1 MTLNISPDDVCWAQ
15 AETISDTWLL
25 QFLAIDILRPI
36 ADFILQH
43 NRGNATEFAILRTGS
58 YNISLR
64 LQYEP
69 HGATVIRFPQPGAV
83 LFPEEKVIHEVS
95 VMRFLTD
102 QTTIPVPF
110 ILHSGTKQESPLAL
124 SPFILM
130 EYLEHE
136 TKLYDALNTPGLP
149 REQRGVLDPDITQEK
164 LERLYAP
171 MADVLLQLSLPA
183 LPRIGSLSQRDDFT
197 WEVTRRP
204 LSMNMNELVRLG
216 CLPRSQLPSID
227 TTFPTASAYVQSLAD
242 FTYAAPVEF
251 CHAPPGWLLIERPEE
266 WAGGIE
272 AWSRVFE
279 ARLQTSLR
287 VMRECED
294 REIQR
299 GRFYEGQRLSGP
311 MEKSWESGDF
321 WVMYAL
327 RNSFA
332 FDLVYWLEIDERFF
346 GDSGRGADRAWE
358 KRVGLLSEKERRE
371 MELLVTMKMAER
383 GSRPLVWDADEYTWA
398 FQRKLDRRRDG
409 DGGGKDEVGGGGTGA
424 DGMDSR

>member
-227 TTFPTASAYVQSLAD
+227 TNFPTASAYVQSLAD
-242 FTYAAPVEF
+242 V
-251 CHAPPGWLLIERPEE
+251 
-266 WAGGIE
+266 
-272 AWSRVFE
+272 
-279 ARLQTSLR
+279 
-287 VMRECED
+287 
-294 REIQR
+294 
-299 GRFYEGQRLSGP
+299 
-311 MEKSWESGDF
+311 
-321 WVMYAL
+321 
-327 RNSFA
+327 N
-332 FDLVYWLEIDERFF
+332 
-346 GDSGRGADRAWE
+346 
-358 KRVGLLSEKERRE
+358 
-371 MELLVTMKMAER
+371 
-383 GSRPLVWDADEYTWA
+383 
-398 FQRKLDRRRDG
+398 LDRLLHQRNDAIGSSRTLRRWSSATLRR
-409 DGGGKDEVGGGGTGA
+409 GGC
-424 DGMDSR
+424 